1 MSWPY
6 RIKFPTP
13 EEKIQSRILLDRYG
27 LYAQLSIFIPVIL
40 YNVYRLAIWVY
51 SERQRSKVDY
61 NALPSSPTSKKKR
74 TSRSAEWKRKI
85 RSVVWWLGGE
95 VGVVGGLVGIF
106 LLGLFVYWSLWE
118 FLPSR
123 ACKEQQI
130 SHLSRF
136 EIASGLPPPHDLN
149 VSSQMERVSEIHSA
163 VKVLLS
169 RFGIVA
175 ASQFPAH
182 YALSMKSLY
191 SPLSV
196 LFRSSHE
203 QLNTWHRISGRVIWT
218 LLACHASWY
227 ANGWIQIGVLYMK
240 ITTPIIIYGILSFW
254 LINLLIVTSLP
265 IVRRWSYRVF
275 FTIHLFVAI
284 TIIPL
289 LFFHA
294 TALRIYIL
302 EALALFV
309 IDLGIRKFN
318 TVKAFATIK
327 PVPETSLVEV
337 TIPVTPSKISQFQ
350 YAPGQHV
357 YLSIPPSSV
366 PKSTGYNRHLYEL
379 LYNPFTVASV
389 SDSPSPQITLTMRTL
404 NGPTTSALSSLSHL
418 SKARPPLNIEGPYGT
433 SRKFPNLAEKFDR
446 VLLVAGGVGATF
458 TLPIYR
464 AVKQEME
471 NEGRIGSHV
480 RMIWVMRDAAES
492 SWALSSSPQNENSE
506 AKIGNNQGLELYI
519 TSPRASPSTSTSSFG
534 EPGNVEMHSLASP
547 SSNTKYSR
555 PDLRAIVDGT
565 FCQGLEEKVAVL
577 VCGPTGMA
585 RELREHVGKWVEKGR
600 EVWWHDEG
608 FGW

>member
-27 LYAQLSIFIPVIL
+27 LYAQLSIFIPIIL
-40 YNVYRLAIWVY
+40 YNVYRLATWVY

-74 TSRSAEWKRKI
+74 TSRSAEWKRKT

-95 VGVVGGLVGIF
+95 VAPGRGERGQWIMAGMWGAWLGF
-106 LLGLFVYWSLWE
+106 LCVHKTGDDYFHIT
-118 FLPSR
+118 
-123 ACKEQQI
+123 K
-130 SHLSRF
+130 
-136 EIASGLPPPHDLN
+136 
-149 VSSQMERVSEIHSA
+149 
-163 VKVLLS
+163 

-191 SPLSV
+191 SPLAV

-227 ANGWIQIGVLYMK
+227 VNGWIQIGVLYMK
-240 ITTPIIIYGILSFW
+240 VTTPIIIYGILSFW
-254 LINLLIVTSLP
+254 LINLLIITSLP
-265 IVRRWSYRVF
+265 VVRRWSYRVF
-275 FTIHLFVAI
+275 FIIHLFVAI
-284 TIIPL
+284 AIIPL

-302 EALALFV
+302 EAIALFI
-309 IDLGIRKFN
+309 IDLGIRKSN
-318 TVKAFATIK
+318 TIKAFAFIK

-337 TIPVTPSKISQFQ
+337 TIPITPSKISQFQ
-350 YAPGQHV
+350 YAPGQHI

-366 PKSTGYNRHLYEL
+366 PKSTEYNRHLYEL

-389 SDSPSPQITLTMRTL
+389 SETPSPQITLTMRTL
-404 NGPTTSALSSLSHL
+404 NGPTTSALFSLSHL
-418 SKARPPLNIEGPYGT
+418 SKAHPPLNIEGPYGT

-464 AVKQEME
+464 AVKQDME
-471 NEGRIGSHV
+471 NEGRTGSHV

-492 SWALSSSPQNENSE
+492 SWALPSSSSPQSENSE
-506 AKIGNNQGLELYI
+506 LKIESNPGIELYI
-519 TSPRASPSTSTSSFG
+519 TSPRASSSTSTSSPG
-534 EPGNVEMHSLASP
+534 ESGSMEMHNLASS
-547 SSNTKYSR
+547 SSNAKYSR

-565 FCQGLEEKVAVL
+565 FFQGLEERVAVL

>member
-13 EEKIQSRILLDRYG
+13 EEKIQNRILLDRYG
-27 LYAQLSIFIPVIL
+27 LYAQLSIFIPVVL

-61 NALPSSPTSKKKR
+61 DALPSSPTSKKKR
-74 TSRSAEWKRKI
+74 ASRSAEGKRKI

-95 VGVVGGLVGIF
+95 VAPGRDYFHIT
-106 LLGLFVYWSLWE
+106 
-118 FLPSR
+118 
-123 ACKEQQI
+123 K
-130 SHLSRF
+130 
-136 EIASGLPPPHDLN
+136 
-149 VSSQMERVSEIHSA
+149 
-163 VKVLLS
+163 

-196 LFRSSHE
+196 LFGSSHE
-203 QLNTWHRISGRVIWT
+203 QLNTWHRISGRLIWT

-227 ANGWIQIGVLYMK
+227 ANGWIQIGVLYIK
-240 ITTPIIIYGILSFW
+240 ITTPIIICGILSFW

-265 IVRRWSYRVF
+265 IVR
-275 FTIHLFVAI
+275 
-284 TIIPL
+284 P
-289 LFFHA
+289 
-294 TALRIYIL
+294 
-302 EALALFV
+302 LALFV

-337 TIPVTPSKISQFQ
+337 TIPITPSKISQFQ

-471 NEGRIGSHV
+471 NEGRIASHV

-506 AKIGNNQGLELYI
+506 AKIENDQGLELYI
-519 TSPRASPSTSTSSFG
+519 TSPRTSHSTSTSSFG
-534 EPGNVEMHSLASP
+534 EPGSVEMHSLASP

>member
-13 EEKIQSRILLDRYG
+13 EEKIQNRILLDRYG
-27 LYAQLSIFIPVIL
+27 LYAQLSIFIPVVL

-61 NALPSSPTSKKKR
+61 DALPSSPTSKKKR
-74 TSRSAEWKRKI
+74 ASRSAEGKRKI

-95 VGVVGGLVGIF
+95 VAPGRGERGQWILAGLWGAWLGF
-106 LLGLFVYWSLWE
+106 LCVHKTGDDYFHIT
-118 FLPSR
+118 
-123 ACKEQQI
+123 K
-130 SHLSRF
+130 
-136 EIASGLPPPHDLN
+136 
-149 VSSQMERVSEIHSA
+149 
-163 VKVLLS
+163 

-196 LFRSSHE
+196 LFGSSHE

-227 ANGWIQIGVLYMK
+227 ANGWIQIGVLYIK
-240 ITTPIIIYGILSFW
+240 ITTPIIICGILSFW

-284 TIIPL
+284 AIIPL

-337 TIPVTPSKISQFQ
+337 TIPITPSKISQFQ

-366 PKSTGYNRHLYEL
+366 PKSTG
-379 LYNPFTVASV
+379 
-389 SDSPSPQITLTMRTL
+389 
-404 NGPTTSALSSLSHL
+404 
-418 SKARPPLNIEGPYGT
+418 KARPPLNIEGPYGT

-471 NEGRIGSHV
+471 NEGRIASHV

-506 AKIGNNQGLELYI
+506 AKIENNQGLELYI
-519 TSPRASPSTSTSSFG
+519 TSPRTSHSTSTSSFG
-534 EPGNVEMHSLASP
+534 EPGSVEMHSLASP

>member
-1 MSWPY
+1 MIYP
-6 RIKFPTP
+6 
-13 EEKIQSRILLDRYG
+13 
-27 LYAQLSIFIPVIL
+27 
-40 YNVYRLAIWVY
+40 
-51 SERQRSKVDY
+51 DY
-61 NALPSSPTSKKKR
+61 FHITK
-74 TSRSAEWKRKI
+74 
-85 RSVVWWLGGE
+85 
-95 VGVVGGLVGIF
+95 
-106 LLGLFVYWSLWE
+106 
-118 FLPSR
+118 
-123 ACKEQQI
+123 
-130 SHLSRF
+130 
-136 EIASGLPPPHDLN
+136 
-149 VSSQMERVSEIHSA
+149 
-163 VKVLLS
+163 

-227 ANGWIQIGVLYMK
+227 VNGWIQIGVLYMK
-240 ITTPIIIYGILSFW
+240 VTTPIIIYGILSFW
-254 LINLLIVTSLP
+254 LINLLIITSLP

-275 FTIHLFVAI
+275 FIIHLFVAI
-284 TIIPL
+284 AIIPL

-302 EALALFV
+302 EAFALFV
-309 IDLGIRKFN
+309 VDLGIRKSN
-318 TVKAFATIK
+318 TVKAFAIIK

-337 TIPVTPSKISQFQ
+337 TIPITPSKISQFQ

-389 SDSPSPQITLTMRTL
+389 SETPSPQITLTMRTL

-418 SKARPPLNIEGPYGT
+418 SKAHPPLNIEGPYGT

-464 AVKQEME
+464 AIKQDME
-471 NEGRIGSHV
+471 SEGRIGSHV

-492 SWALSSSPQNENSE
+492 FWALSSSSSPQNENSE
-506 AKIGNNQGLELYI
+506 LKIESNPGIELYI
-519 TSPRASPSTSTSSFG
+519 TSPRASSSTSTSSPG
-534 EPGNVEMHSLASP
+534 ESGSVEMHNLASP

-565 FCQGLEEKVAVL
+565 FCQGLEERVAIL

>member
-13 EEKIQSRILLDRYG
+13 EEKIQNRILLDRYG
-27 LYAQLSIFIPVIL
+27 LYAQLSIFIPVVL

-61 NALPSSPTSKKKR
+61 DALPSSPTSKKKR
-74 TSRSAEWKRKI
+74 ASRSAEGKRKI

-95 VGVVGGLVGIF
+95 VAPGRGERGQWILAGLWGAWLGF
-106 LLGLFVYWSLWE
+106 LCVHKTGDDYFHIT
-118 FLPSR
+118 
-123 ACKEQQI
+123 K
-130 SHLSRF
+130 
-136 EIASGLPPPHDLN
+136 
-149 VSSQMERVSEIHSA
+149 
-163 VKVLLS
+163 

-196 LFRSSHE
+196 LFGSSHE

-227 ANGWIQIGVLYMK
+227 ANGWIQIGVLYIK
-240 ITTPIIIYGILSFW
+240 ITTPIIICGILSFW

-284 TIIPL
+284 AIIPL

-337 TIPVTPSKISQFQ
+337 TIPITPSKISQFQ

-471 NEGRIGSHV
+471 NEGRIASHV

-506 AKIGNNQGLELYI
+506 AKIENDQGLELYI
-519 TSPRASPSTSTSSFG
+519 TSPRTSHSTSTSSFG
-534 EPGNVEMHSLASP
+534 EPGSVEMHSLASP